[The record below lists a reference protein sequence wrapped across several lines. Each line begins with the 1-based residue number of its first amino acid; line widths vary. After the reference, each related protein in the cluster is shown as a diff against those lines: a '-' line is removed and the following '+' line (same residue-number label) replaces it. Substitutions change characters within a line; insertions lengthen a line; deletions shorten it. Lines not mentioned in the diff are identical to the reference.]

1 MIEFV
6 YKEKAKET
14 GPERK
19 LDLPK
24 NVRQIGE
31 PEENRKI
38 YIEDYVITY
47 LKRFAKEE
55 ALNSRIAVLLGD
67 SERMGGI
74 PYLFIK
80 SAVALKDLEYSEG
93 GIPFTDEVWAEVYST
108 IKEYFP
114 AQDILGWFLSVPGY
128 PMELDPGLAKIHVNY
143 FGGVDKVLMVA
154 EPTDGDEDF
163 FAYEN
168 GRLTRQKGYYIF
180 YERNEAMQRY
190 MIDTGDGESIDDREQ
205 FEDRAI
211 KSFRAIVQEKKD
223 LSGQK
228 RVMTFL
234 YTASTFLVMVV
245 LVIGITLINN
255 YEKMEGL
262 EMALS
267 DISRALENQEAAAG
281 AGMENGADGSELS
294 DAAVEASSAAA
305 ETEAGDT
312 SESSAGDSEDV
323 ADGADADASADD
335 TAAQTA
341 DSASGDTAQTKGPA
355 EENSGESAQV
365 QEPAEENSG
374 ESTQVQEPAEE
385 VTDEEAASETA
396 VEDTSENTAPE
407 TYTVQQGDTLLKISR
422 KVYGRDDQI
431 DAICSL
437 NGIEDSDHILVG
449 QKLLL
454 P

>member
-6 YKEKAKET
+6 YKEKAKEE
-14 GPERK
+14 GPELR

-24 NVRQIGE
+24 NVQQIGE

-55 ALNSRIAVLLGD
+55 ALSSRMAILLGN

-80 SAVALKDLEYSEG
+80 SAIALKELEYSDG

-128 PMELDPGLAKIHVNY
+128 PMELDPGLLKIHVNY
-143 FGGVDKVLMVA
+143 FGGVDKVLMVE

-163 FAYEN
+163 FAYEQ
-168 GRLTRQKGYYIF
+168 GKLTRQRGYYIF
-180 YERNEAMQRY
+180 YEQNEAMQRF
-190 MIDTGDGESIDDREQ
+190 MIDTGDGESIDEKEQ

-211 KSFRAIVQEKKD
+211 KSFRAIVQEKKE

-267 DISRALENQEAAAG
+267 DISRTLESQDTPAAAEAVDSAETAAQQNGEASGAAAEAAAPEEDETGG
-281 AGMENGADGSELS
+281 AQSGEGQSGEAAGAQ
-294 DAAVEASSAAA
+294 AAPEETEDEAAA
-305 ETEAGDT
+305 EGTEEDAADQA
-312 SESSAGDSEDV
+312 SEEA
-323 ADGADADASADD
+323 
-335 TAAQTA
+335 
-341 DSASGDTAQTKGPA
+341 
-355 EENSGESAQV
+355 V
-365 QEPAEENSG
+365 Q
-374 ESTQVQEPAEE
+374 
-385 VTDEEAASETA
+385 EEAAQEASAES
-396 VEDTSENTAPE
+396 VVPE
-407 TYTVQQGDTLLKISR
+407 TYVVQAGDTLLGISR
-422 KVYGRDDQI
+422 KIYGRDDQI

-437 NGIEDSDHILVG
+437 NGIDDSDHILVG

>member
-6 YKEKAKET
+6 YKEKAKEE

-55 ALNSRIAVLLGD
+55 PLGSRIAVLLGD

-74 PYLFIK
+74 PYLFIR
-80 SAVALKDLEYSEG
+80 SAVALKELEYSEG
-93 GIPFTDEVWAEVYST
+93 GIPFTDEVWAEVYSAV
-108 IKEYFP
+108 KEYFP

-128 PMELDPGLAKIHVNY
+128 PMELDPGLARIHVNC
-143 FGGVDKVLMVA
+143 FGGVDKVLLAA

-180 YERNEAMQRY
+180 YEKNEAMQRF
-190 MIDTGDGESIDDREQ
+190 MIDTGDGESIDEKEQ

-223 LSGQK
+223 ISGQK

-267 DISRALENQEAAAG
+267 DISRTLESQEAKEALAETENVDAGPTAAEPTVAEPAVTEPTAAEPTAAEPAAAEEQPAEEAEQEAAEKPEQEAAGETEREAAGESEQGSGEESGQEEPKAAEQEEPQQEAQEAAA
-281 AGMENGADGSELS
+281 
-294 DAAVEASSAAA
+294 
-305 ETEAGDT
+305 
-312 SESSAGDSEDV
+312 
-323 ADGADADASADD
+323 
-335 TAAQTA
+335 
-341 DSASGDTAQTKGPA
+341 
-355 EENSGESAQV
+355 
-365 QEPAEENSG
+365 
-374 ESTQVQEPAEE
+374 
-385 VTDEEAASETA
+385 
-396 VEDTSENTAPE
+396 EDTIPE
-407 TYTVQQGDTLLKISR
+407 IYTVQKGDTLLGISR
-422 KVYGRDDQI
+422 RIYGRDDQI

-437 NGIEDSDHILVG
+437 NGIDDSDRILAG

>member
-6 YKEKAKET
+6 YKEKAKEE

-55 ALNSRIAVLLGD
+55 PLGSRIAVLLGD

-74 PYLFIK
+74 PYLFIR
-80 SAVALKDLEYSEG
+80 SAVALKELEYSEG
-93 GIPFTDEVWAEVYST
+93 GIPFTDEVWAEVYSAV
-108 IKEYFP
+108 KEYFP

-128 PMELDPGLAKIHVNY
+128 PMELDPGLARIHVNC
-143 FGGVDKVLMVA
+143 FGGVDKVLLAA

-180 YERNEAMQRY
+180 YEKNEAMQRF
-190 MIDTGDGESIDDREQ
+190 MIDTGDGESIDEKEQ

-223 LSGQK
+223 ISGQK

-267 DISRALENQEAAAG
+267 DISRTLESQEAEEALAETENMDAGPTAAEPTAAEEQPAEEAEQEAAEKPEQEAAGETEREATGESEQGSGEESGQEEPKAAEQEEPPQEAQEAAA
-281 AGMENGADGSELS
+281 
-294 DAAVEASSAAA
+294 
-305 ETEAGDT
+305 
-312 SESSAGDSEDV
+312 
-323 ADGADADASADD
+323 
-335 TAAQTA
+335 
-341 DSASGDTAQTKGPA
+341 
-355 EENSGESAQV
+355 
-365 QEPAEENSG
+365 
-374 ESTQVQEPAEE
+374 
-385 VTDEEAASETA
+385 
-396 VEDTSENTAPE
+396 EDTIPE
-407 TYTVQQGDTLLKISR
+407 TYTVQKGDTLLGISR
-422 KVYGRDDQI
+422 RIYGRDDQI

-437 NGIEDSDHILVG
+437 NGIDDSDRILAG

>member
-6 YKEKAKET
+6 YKEKAKEE
-14 GPERK
+14 GPELR

-24 NVRQIGE
+24 NVQQIGE

-55 ALNSRIAVLLGD
+55 ALSSRMAILLGN

-80 SAVALKDLEYSEG
+80 SAIALKELEYSDG

-128 PMELDPGLAKIHVNY
+128 PMELDPGLLKIHVNY
-143 FGGVDKVLMVA
+143 FGGVDKVLMVE

-163 FAYEN
+163 FAYEQ
-168 GRLTRQKGYYIF
+168 GKLTRQRGYYIF
-180 YERNEAMQRY
+180 YEQNEAMQRF
-190 MIDTGDGESIDDREQ
+190 MIDTGDGESIDEKEQ

-211 KSFRAIVQEKKD
+211 KSFRAIVQEKKE

-267 DISRALENQEAAAG
+267 DISRTLESRDAPAAAVSETVDSAEAAAQQ
-281 AGMENGADGSELS
+281 NG
-294 DAAVEASSAAA
+294 EASGAAA
-305 ETEAGDT
+305 EAAAPEEAGTGGAQSGEEQSGEAAGAQAALEETEDEAAAEGIEEDAADQA
-312 SESSAGDSEDV
+312 SEEAVQEEAV
-323 ADGADADASADD
+323 QEASA
-335 TAAQTA
+335 
-341 DSASGDTAQTKGPA
+341 
-355 EENSGESAQV
+355 ESV
-365 QEPAEENSG
+365 
-374 ESTQVQEPAEE
+374 V
-385 VTDEEAASETA
+385 
-396 VEDTSENTAPE
+396 PE
-407 TYTVQQGDTLLKISR
+407 TYVVQAGDTLLGISR
-422 KVYGRDDQI
+422 KIYGRDDQI

-437 NGIEDSDHILVG
+437 NGIDDSDHILVG

>member
-6 YKEKAKET
+6 YKEKAKEE

-55 ALNSRIAVLLGD
+55 PLGSRIAVLLGD

-74 PYLFIK
+74 PYLFIR
-80 SAVALKDLEYSEG
+80 SAVALKELEYSEG
-93 GIPFTDEVWAEVYST
+93 GIPFTDEVWAEVYSAV
-108 IKEYFP
+108 KEYFP

-128 PMELDPGLAKIHVNY
+128 PMELDPGLARIHVNC
-143 FGGVDKVLMVA
+143 FGGVDKDLLAA

-180 YERNEAMQRY
+180 YEKNEAMQRF
-190 MIDTGDGESIDDREQ
+190 MIDTGDGESIDEKEQ

-223 LSGQK
+223 ISGQK

-267 DISRALENQEAAAG
+267 DISRTLESQEAEEALAETENVDAGPTAAEPTVAEPAVTEPTAAEPTAAEPAAAEEQPAEEAEQEAAEKPEQEAAGETEREAAGESEQGSGEESGQEEPKAAEQEEPPQEAQEAAA
-281 AGMENGADGSELS
+281 
-294 DAAVEASSAAA
+294 
-305 ETEAGDT
+305 
-312 SESSAGDSEDV
+312 
-323 ADGADADASADD
+323 
-335 TAAQTA
+335 
-341 DSASGDTAQTKGPA
+341 
-355 EENSGESAQV
+355 
-365 QEPAEENSG
+365 
-374 ESTQVQEPAEE
+374 
-385 VTDEEAASETA
+385 
-396 VEDTSENTAPE
+396 EDTIPE
-407 TYTVQQGDTLLKISR
+407 TYTVQKGDTLLGISR
-422 KVYGRDDQI
+422 RIYGRDDQI

-437 NGIEDSDHILVG
+437 NGIDDSDRILAG

>member
-6 YKEKAKET
+6 YKEKAKEE

-55 ALNSRIAVLLGD
+55 PLGSRIAVLLGD

-74 PYLFIK
+74 PYLFIR
-80 SAVALKDLEYSEG
+80 SAVALKELEYSEG
-93 GIPFTDEVWAEVYST
+93 GIPFTDEVWAEVYSAV
-108 IKEYFP
+108 KEYFP

-128 PMELDPGLAKIHVNY
+128 PMELDPGLARIHVNC
-143 FGGVDKVLMVA
+143 FGGVDKVLLAA

-180 YERNEAMQRY
+180 YEKNEAMQRF
-190 MIDTGDGESIDDREQ
+190 MIDTGDGESIDEKEQ

-223 LSGQK
+223 ISGQK

-267 DISRALENQEAAAG
+267 DISRTLESQEAEEALAETENVDAGPTAAEPTAAEPTATEPAATEPAAAEVQPAEEAEQEAAEKPEQEAAGEFEQGSGEESGQEEPKAAEQEEPQQEAQEAAA
-281 AGMENGADGSELS
+281 
-294 DAAVEASSAAA
+294 
-305 ETEAGDT
+305 
-312 SESSAGDSEDV
+312 
-323 ADGADADASADD
+323 
-335 TAAQTA
+335 
-341 DSASGDTAQTKGPA
+341 
-355 EENSGESAQV
+355 
-365 QEPAEENSG
+365 
-374 ESTQVQEPAEE
+374 
-385 VTDEEAASETA
+385 
-396 VEDTSENTAPE
+396 EDTIPE
-407 TYTVQQGDTLLKISR
+407 TYTVQKGDTLLGISR
-422 KVYGRDDQI
+422 RIYGRDDQI

-437 NGIEDSDHILVG
+437 NGIDDSDRILAG

>member
-6 YKEKAKET
+6 YKEKAKEE

-55 ALNSRIAVLLGD
+55 PLGSRIAVLLGD

-74 PYLFIK
+74 PYLFIR
-80 SAVALKDLEYSEG
+80 SAVALKELEYSEG
-93 GIPFTDEVWAEVYST
+93 GIPFTDEVWAEVYSAV
-108 IKEYFP
+108 KEYFP

-128 PMELDPGLAKIHVNY
+128 PMELDPGLARIHVNC
-143 FGGVDKVLMVA
+143 FGGVDKVLLAA

-180 YERNEAMQRY
+180 YEKNEAMQRF
-190 MIDTGDGESIDDREQ
+190 MIDTGDGESIDEKEQ

-223 LSGQK
+223 ISGQK

-267 DISRALENQEAAAG
+267 DISRTLESQEAEEALAETENVDAGPTAAEPTVAEPAVTEPTAAEPTAAEEQPAEEAEQEAAEKPEQEAAGETEREAAGESEQGSGEESGQEEPKAAEQEEPPQEAQEAAA
-281 AGMENGADGSELS
+281 
-294 DAAVEASSAAA
+294 
-305 ETEAGDT
+305 
-312 SESSAGDSEDV
+312 
-323 ADGADADASADD
+323 
-335 TAAQTA
+335 
-341 DSASGDTAQTKGPA
+341 
-355 EENSGESAQV
+355 
-365 QEPAEENSG
+365 
-374 ESTQVQEPAEE
+374 
-385 VTDEEAASETA
+385 
-396 VEDTSENTAPE
+396 EDTIPE
-407 TYTVQQGDTLLKISR
+407 TYTVQKGDTLLGISR
-422 KVYGRDDQI
+422 RIYGRDDQI

-437 NGIEDSDHILVG
+437 NGIDDSDRILAG

>member
-6 YKEKAKET
+6 YKEKAKEE

-55 ALNSRIAVLLGD
+55 PLGSRIAVLLGD

-74 PYLFIK
+74 PYLFIR
-80 SAVALKDLEYSEG
+80 SAVALKELEYSEG
-93 GIPFTDEVWAEVYST
+93 GIPFTDEVWAEVYSAV
-108 IKEYFP
+108 KEYFP

-128 PMELDPGLAKIHVNY
+128 PMELDPGLARIHVNC
-143 FGGVDKVLMVA
+143 FGGVDKVLLAA

-180 YERNEAMQRY
+180 YEKNEAMQRF
-190 MIDTGDGESIDDREQ
+190 MIDTGDGESIDEKEQ

-223 LSGQK
+223 ISGQK

-267 DISRALENQEAAAG
+267 DISRTLESQEAEEALAETENVDAGPTAAEPTVAEPAVTEPTAAEPTAAEPAAAEEQPAEEAEQEAAEKPEQEAAGETEREATGESEQGSGEESGQEEPKAAEQEEPQQEAQEAAA
-281 AGMENGADGSELS
+281 E
-294 DAAVEASSAAA
+294 DAI
-305 ETEAGDT
+305 
-312 SESSAGDSEDV
+312 
-323 ADGADADASADD
+323 
-335 TAAQTA
+335 
-341 DSASGDTAQTKGPA
+341 
-355 EENSGESAQV
+355 
-365 QEPAEENSG
+365 
-374 ESTQVQEPAEE
+374 
-385 VTDEEAASETA
+385 
-396 VEDTSENTAPE
+396 PE
-407 TYTVQQGDTLLKISR
+407 IYTVQKGDTLLGISR
-422 KVYGRDDQI
+422 RIYGRDDQI

-437 NGIEDSDHILVG
+437 NGIDDSDRILAG

>member
-6 YKEKAKET
+6 YKEKAKEE

-55 ALNSRIAVLLGD
+55 PLGSRIAVLLGD

-74 PYLFIK
+74 PYLFIR
-80 SAVALKDLEYSEG
+80 SAVALKELEYSEG
-93 GIPFTDEVWAEVYST
+93 GIPFTDEVWAEVYSAV
-108 IKEYFP
+108 KEYFP

-128 PMELDPGLAKIHVNY
+128 PMELDPGLARIHVNC
-143 FGGVDKVLMVA
+143 FGGVDKVLLAA

-180 YERNEAMQRY
+180 YEKNEAMQRF
-190 MIDTGDGESIDDREQ
+190 MIDTGDGESIDEKEQ

-223 LSGQK
+223 ISGQK

-267 DISRALENQEAAAG
+267 DISRTLESQEAEEALAETENVDAGPTAAEPTAAESTATEPAATEPAAAEVQPAEEAEQEAAEKPEQEAAGEFEQGSGEESGQEEPKAAEQEEPQQEAQEAAA
-281 AGMENGADGSELS
+281 
-294 DAAVEASSAAA
+294 
-305 ETEAGDT
+305 
-312 SESSAGDSEDV
+312 
-323 ADGADADASADD
+323 
-335 TAAQTA
+335 
-341 DSASGDTAQTKGPA
+341 
-355 EENSGESAQV
+355 
-365 QEPAEENSG
+365 
-374 ESTQVQEPAEE
+374 
-385 VTDEEAASETA
+385 
-396 VEDTSENTAPE
+396 EDTIPE
-407 TYTVQQGDTLLKISR
+407 TYTVQKGDTLLGISR
-422 KVYGRDDQI
+422 RIYGRDDQI

-437 NGIEDSDHILVG
+437 NGIDDSDRILAG

>member
-6 YKEKAKET
+6 YKEKAKEE

-55 ALNSRIAVLLGD
+55 PLGSRIAVLLGD

-74 PYLFIK
+74 PYLFIR
-80 SAVALKDLEYSEG
+80 SAVALKKLEYSEG
-93 GIPFTDEVWAEVYST
+93 GIPFTDEVWAEVYSAV
-108 IKEYFP
+108 KEYFP

-128 PMELDPGLAKIHVNY
+128 PMELDPGLARIHVNC
-143 FGGVDKVLMVA
+143 FGGVDKVLLAA

-180 YERNEAMQRY
+180 YEKNEAMQRF
-190 MIDTGDGESIDDREQ
+190 MIDTGDGESIDEKEQ

-223 LSGQK
+223 ISGQK

-267 DISRALENQEAAAG
+267 DISRTLESQEAEEALAETENVDAGPTAAEPTAAEPTATEPAATEPAAAEVQPAEEAEQEAAEKPEQESGEESGQEEPKAAEQEEPQQEAQQEAQEAAA
-281 AGMENGADGSELS
+281 E
-294 DAAVEASSAAA
+294 DAI
-305 ETEAGDT
+305 
-312 SESSAGDSEDV
+312 
-323 ADGADADASADD
+323 
-335 TAAQTA
+335 
-341 DSASGDTAQTKGPA
+341 
-355 EENSGESAQV
+355 
-365 QEPAEENSG
+365 
-374 ESTQVQEPAEE
+374 
-385 VTDEEAASETA
+385 
-396 VEDTSENTAPE
+396 PE
-407 TYTVQQGDTLLKISR
+407 IYTVQKGDTLLGISR
-422 KVYGRDDQI
+422 RIYGRDDQI

-437 NGIEDSDHILVG
+437 NGIDDSDRILAG

>member
-6 YKEKAKET
+6 YKEKAKEE

-55 ALNSRIAVLLGD
+55 PLGSRIAVLLGD

-74 PYLFIK
+74 PYLFIR
-80 SAVALKDLEYSEG
+80 SAVALKELEYSEG
-93 GIPFTDEVWAEVYST
+93 GIPFTDEVWAEVYSAV
-108 IKEYFP
+108 KEYFP

-128 PMELDPGLAKIHVNY
+128 PMELDPGLARIHVNC
-143 FGGVDKVLMVA
+143 FGGVDKVLLAA

-180 YERNEAMQRY
+180 YEKNEAMQRF
-190 MIDTGDGESIDDREQ
+190 MIDTGDGESIDEKEQ

-223 LSGQK
+223 ISGQK

-255 YEKMEGL
+255 YERMEGL

-267 DISRALENQEAAAG
+267 DISRTLESQEAKEALAETENVDAGPTAAEPTVAEPAVTEPTAAEPTAAEPAAAEEQPAEEAEQEAAEKSEQEAAGETERETAGESEQGSGEESGQEEPKAAEQEEPPQEAQEAAA
-281 AGMENGADGSELS
+281 
-294 DAAVEASSAAA
+294 
-305 ETEAGDT
+305 
-312 SESSAGDSEDV
+312 
-323 ADGADADASADD
+323 
-335 TAAQTA
+335 
-341 DSASGDTAQTKGPA
+341 
-355 EENSGESAQV
+355 
-365 QEPAEENSG
+365 
-374 ESTQVQEPAEE
+374 
-385 VTDEEAASETA
+385 
-396 VEDTSENTAPE
+396 EDTIPE
-407 TYTVQQGDTLLKISR
+407 TYTVQKGDTLLGISR
-422 KVYGRDDQI
+422 RIYGRDDQI

-437 NGIEDSDHILVG
+437 NGIDDSDRILAG

>member
-6 YKEKAKET
+6 YKEKAKEE

-55 ALNSRIAVLLGD
+55 PLGSRIAVLLGD

-74 PYLFIK
+74 PYLFIR
-80 SAVALKDLEYSEG
+80 SAVALKELEYSEG
-93 GIPFTDEVWAEVYST
+93 GIPFTDEVWAEVYSAV
-108 IKEYFP
+108 KEYFP

-128 PMELDPGLAKIHVNY
+128 PMELDPGLARIHVNC
-143 FGGVDKVLMVA
+143 FGGVDKVLLAA

-180 YERNEAMQRY
+180 YEKNEAMQRF
-190 MIDTGDGESIDDREQ
+190 MIDTGDGESIDEKEQ

-223 LSGQK
+223 ISGQK

-267 DISRALENQEAAAG
+267 DISRTLESQEAKEALAETENVDAGPTAAEPTVAEPAVTEPTAAEPAATEPAAAEVQPAEEAEQEAAEKPEQEAAGETEREAAGESEQGSGEESGQEEPKAAEQEEPPQEAQEAAA
-281 AGMENGADGSELS
+281 
-294 DAAVEASSAAA
+294 
-305 ETEAGDT
+305 
-312 SESSAGDSEDV
+312 
-323 ADGADADASADD
+323 
-335 TAAQTA
+335 
-341 DSASGDTAQTKGPA
+341 
-355 EENSGESAQV
+355 
-365 QEPAEENSG
+365 
-374 ESTQVQEPAEE
+374 
-385 VTDEEAASETA
+385 
-396 VEDTSENTAPE
+396 EDTIPE
-407 TYTVQQGDTLLKISR
+407 TYTVQKGDTLLGISR
-422 KVYGRDDQI
+422 RIYGRDDQI

-437 NGIEDSDHILVG
+437 NGIDDSDRILAG

>member
-6 YKEKAKET
+6 YKEKAKEE

-55 ALNSRIAVLLGD
+55 PLGSRIAVLLGD

-74 PYLFIK
+74 PYLFIR
-80 SAVALKDLEYSEG
+80 SAVALKELEYSEG
-93 GIPFTDEVWAEVYST
+93 GIPFTDEVWAEVYSAV
-108 IKEYFP
+108 KEYFP

-128 PMELDPGLAKIHVNY
+128 PMELDPGLARIHVNC
-143 FGGVDKVLMVA
+143 FGGVDKVLLAA

-180 YERNEAMQRY
+180 YEKNEAMQRF
-190 MIDTGDGESIDDREQ
+190 MIDTGDGESIDEKEQ

-223 LSGQK
+223 ISGQK

-267 DISRALENQEAAAG
+267 DISRTLESQEAEEALAETENVDAGPTAAEPTVAEPAAAEVQPAEEAEQEAAEKPEQEAAGESEQESGEESGQEEPKAAEQEEPQQEAQEAAA
-281 AGMENGADGSELS
+281 E
-294 DAAVEASSAAA
+294 DAI
-305 ETEAGDT
+305 
-312 SESSAGDSEDV
+312 
-323 ADGADADASADD
+323 
-335 TAAQTA
+335 
-341 DSASGDTAQTKGPA
+341 
-355 EENSGESAQV
+355 
-365 QEPAEENSG
+365 
-374 ESTQVQEPAEE
+374 
-385 VTDEEAASETA
+385 
-396 VEDTSENTAPE
+396 PE
-407 TYTVQQGDTLLKISR
+407 IYTVQKGDTLLGISR
-422 KVYGRDDQI
+422 RIYGRDDQI

-437 NGIEDSDHILVG
+437 NGIDDSDRILAG

>member
-6 YKEKAKET
+6 YKEKAKEE
-14 GPERK
+14 GPELR

-24 NVRQIGE
+24 NVQQIGE

-55 ALNSRIAVLLGD
+55 ALSSRMAILLGN

-80 SAVALKDLEYSEG
+80 SAIALKELEYSDG

-128 PMELDPGLAKIHVNY
+128 PMELDPGLLKIHVNY
-143 FGGVDKVLMVA
+143 FGGVDKVLMVE

-163 FAYEN
+163 FAYEQ
-168 GRLTRQKGYYIF
+168 GKLTRQRGYYIF
-180 YERNEAMQRY
+180 YEQNEAMQRF
-190 MIDTGDGESIDDREQ
+190 MIDTGDGESIDEKEQ

-211 KSFRAIVQEKKD
+211 KSFRAIVQEKKE

-267 DISRALENQEAAAG
+267 DISRTLESQDTPAAAEAVDSAETAAQQNGEASDAAAEAGAPEEDETGGAQSGEEQSGEAAGAQTAPEETEDEAAAEG
-281 AGMENGADGSELS
+281 TEE
-294 DAAVEASSAAA
+294 DAADQASEEA
-305 ETEAGDT
+305 
-312 SESSAGDSEDV
+312 
-323 ADGADADASADD
+323 
-335 TAAQTA
+335 
-341 DSASGDTAQTKGPA
+341 
-355 EENSGESAQV
+355 V
-365 QEPAEENSG
+365 Q
-374 ESTQVQEPAEE
+374 
-385 VTDEEAASETA
+385 EEAAQEASAES
-396 VEDTSENTAPE
+396 VVPE
-407 TYTVQQGDTLLKISR
+407 TYVVQAGDTLLGISR
-422 KVYGRDDQI
+422 KIYGRDDQI

-437 NGIEDSDHILVG
+437 NGIDDSDHILVG

>member
-6 YKEKAKET
+6 YKEKAKEE

-55 ALNSRIAVLLGD
+55 PLGSRIAVLLGD

-74 PYLFIK
+74 PYLFIR
-80 SAVALKDLEYSEG
+80 SAVALKELEYSEG
-93 GIPFTDEVWAEVYST
+93 GIPFTDEVWAEVYSAV
-108 IKEYFP
+108 KEYFP

-128 PMELDPGLAKIHVNY
+128 PMELDPGLARIHVNC
-143 FGGVDKVLMVA
+143 FGGVDKVLLAA

-180 YERNEAMQRY
+180 YEKNEAMQRF
-190 MIDTGDGESIDDREQ
+190 MIDTGDGESIDEKEQ

-223 LSGQK
+223 ISGQK

-267 DISRALENQEAAAG
+267 DISRTLESQEAEEALAETENVDAGPTAAEPTVAEPAVTEPTAAEPTAAEPVAAEEQPAEEAEQEAAEKPEQEAAGESEQGSGEESGQEEPKAAEQEETQEEPQQEAQEAAA
-281 AGMENGADGSELS
+281 E
-294 DAAVEASSAAA
+294 DAI
-305 ETEAGDT
+305 
-312 SESSAGDSEDV
+312 
-323 ADGADADASADD
+323 
-335 TAAQTA
+335 
-341 DSASGDTAQTKGPA
+341 
-355 EENSGESAQV
+355 
-365 QEPAEENSG
+365 
-374 ESTQVQEPAEE
+374 
-385 VTDEEAASETA
+385 
-396 VEDTSENTAPE
+396 PE
-407 TYTVQQGDTLLKISR
+407 TYTVQKGDTLLGISR
-422 KVYGRDDQI
+422 RIYGRDDQI

-437 NGIEDSDHILVG
+437 NGIDDSDRILAG